1 MGLFEEVGMKKV
13 NRKKCAGF
21 IAVIFLIMSLSA
33 CGAKTSMEAEFNEG
47 TGGYEVVAEN
57 AKDAVCIG
65 SITVSD
71 GECLAV
77 SPNLDKGRMIITVYS
92 AEDFEAAAGDE
103 SLEAL
108 TEIPGGAEKHA
119 ALRETITGN
128 DVSVYP
134 LDPGDYYI
142 SFAAEDESTSGT
154 LKAMPFSIEE
164 LREQDAELADTL
176 GGEDSAADTAVSSE
190 AAGTAVTSADS
201 GSGTAAAAE
210 ASPEDEES
218 TGEDA
223 DYE

>member
-1 MGLFEEVGMKKV
+1 MKKV
-13 NRKKCAGF
+13 NRKKCAGL
-21 IAVIFLIMSLSA
+21 IAVIFLIMSLGA

-47 TGGYEVVAEN
+47 TGGYEVAAEN
-57 AKDAVCIG
+57 AKDSVSIG
-65 SITVSD
+65 RITVSD

-77 SPNLDKGRMIITVYS
+77 SPNLDKGRMILSVYP

-108 TEIPGGAEKHA
+108 TEIPEGAEEKTV
-119 ALRETITGN
+119 LREAITGN

-176 GGEDSAADTAVSSE
+176 GGVDSAADTAVPSE

-201 GSGTAAAAE
+201 SSGTAAAAE
-210 ASPEDEES
+210 ASLEDEGN

-223 DYE
+223 DY

>member
-1 MGLFEEVGMKKV
+1 MKKV

-47 TGGYEVVAEN
+47 TGGYEVTAEN
-57 AKDAVCIG
+57 AKDTVCIG

-77 SPNLDKGRMIITVYS
+77 SPNLDKGRMILTVYS

-223 DYE
+223 DYEEDGQT

>member
-1 MGLFEEVGMKKV
+1 MKKV

-47 TGGYEVVAEN
+47 TGGYEVTAEN
-57 AKDAVCIG
+57 AKDTVCIG

-77 SPNLDKGRMIITVYS
+77 SPNLDKGRMILTVYS

-108 TEIPGGAEKHA
+108 TEIPGGAEKHF

-154 LKAMPFSIEE
+154 LKAMPFSIQEM
-164 LREQDAELADTL
+164 REQDADLADTL
-176 GGEDSAADTAVSSE
+176 GGEDSSADTAVSSE